1 MFVAQSAVKIW
12 RVRSA
17 FFLLCVL
24 PTICLSCWALIRQ
37 SKAHRE
43 HIADNASKLLGSRVR
58 IESLTYPQLGCLK
71 LSGVTVAEQSFDD
84 VFVVTS
90 KDEVRVTVDSFASGE
105 DTAGLV
111 VGLVKRWLTEPV
123 QFNKNYIIDIEDFS
137 WGKMNSDRVGNGWPL
152 RIECVSAG
160 SGRAIRFFQRVN
172 GQDEIR
178 IVRTPHDEETEGHA
192 TGYITEFEVNASDP
206 VPVPFVNVAL
216 GECGASQWPFGENA
230 TFTGHAHISNRDG
243 AWTAEF
249 VGGIKQVDLDAMTSL
264 LPARMQGDGEITIN
278 RFVWSDERIALCD
291 CVCVSDRGEIE
302 QVWLER
308 LVTILGCRVEDAY
321 HQLSGG
327 RVRSFERLGFG
338 LVLNSKGLHLSA
350 LPGRSGCLLEA
361 RGSPIILEPIQTA
374 TFNRVA
380 WLLSGTTPAAV
391 PETEVTGWLLSVL
404 PRTGVL
410 Q

>member
-17 FFLLCVL
+17 FFLLCVV
-24 PTICLSCWALIRQ
+24 PTMCLSYWAVICQ

-43 HIADNASKLLGSRVR
+43 HIAENASKLLGSRVR
-58 IESLTYPQLGCLK
+58 IESLTHPQPGCLK
-71 LSGVTVAEQSFDD
+71 LSGVTIAEQSFDD

-90 KDEVRVTVDSFASGE
+90 KDEVRVTVDSLVSGE
-105 DTAGLV
+105 DTARLI
-111 VGLVKRWLTEPV
+111 VGLVKRWLAEPV
-123 QFNKNYIIDIEDFS
+123 QFNKNCVIDIEDFS
-137 WGKMNSDRVGNGWPL
+137 WGKINPEGVGNISPL
-152 RIECVSAG
+152 RIECVSTG
-160 SGRAIRFFQRVN
+160 SGRAIRFFQRDN
-172 GQDEIR
+172 GQDEVR
-178 IVRTPHDEETEGHA
+178 IVRTPHDGKTEGHA
-192 TGYITEFEVNASDP
+192 TGYITEFEVNVSDP

-243 AWTAEF
+243 AWTAEC
-249 VGGIKQVDLDAMTSL
+249 VGGIKQVDLDAMTLL
-264 LPARMQGDGEITIN
+264 LPSHMQGDAEIKLN
-278 RFVWSDERIALCD
+278 RFVWSDQRIALCD
-291 CVCVSDRGEIE
+291 CVCVADQGEIE
-302 QVWLER
+302 QVWIDR

-321 HQLSGG
+321 HQLSGS

-338 LVLNSKGLHLSA
+338 LVVDSKGLHLSA
-350 LPGRSGCLLEA
+350 LPGRSGCLLES
-361 RGSPIILEPIQTA
+361 RGSPVILEPTQTA
-374 TFNRVA
+374 TLDRVA

-391 PETEVTGWLLSVL
+391 PETDVTGWLLSVL

>member
-105 DTAGLV
+105 DTAALV

-192 TGYITEFEVNASDP
+192 TGYITEIEVNASDP